1 MIIRD
6 ASPADLPGIFQI
18 YDDEVLHGTATF
30 DTIPKTPDERE
41 EWFNAHPRD
50 RYPVLVLEDEWK
62 IAAWGRL
69 YPWSP
74 RPAYAR
80 AAENAVYVHKDH
92 RGRRF
97 GHLMLRELLRRSSAN
112 GICTIVAKISDNNA
126 ASLKLHES
134 LGFRTLGV
142 MERAGEKFGRII
154 DVRLMQIH
162 LDQSPGLEMFAAPKA

>member
-1 MIIRD
+1 VIIRD
-6 ASPADLPGIFQI
+6 ALPADLPAIFEI
-18 YDDEVLHGTATF
+18 YDDEVLRGTATF
-30 DTIPKTPDERE
+30 DTIPKSPDERA
-41 EWFNAHPRD
+41 EWFDAHPRD

-62 IAAWGRL
+62 VAAWARL

-80 AAENAVYVHKDH
+80 SAENAVYVHKDQ

-97 GHLMLRELLRRSSAN
+97 GHLILRELLARAASV
-112 GICTIVAKISDNNA
+112 GICVVVAKISDNNA

-134 LGFRTLGV
+134 LGFRTIGV
-142 MERAGEKFGRII
+142 MERAGEKFGRIL

-162 LDQSPGLEMFAAPKA
+162 LDQAPGIGMSPPVQP